1 MRIHRARARSLTRRI
16 VALAALAMAIAM
28 MVGAGV
34 ASAATQAW
42 TGQAS
47 GSTPDVGLTGL
58 TMFFA
63 DGTPI
68 SQGDYAG
75 TLNFTIDG
83 AAKVGYCTDTTR
95 LLSETPEPVNLSL
108 QSPPLSANER
118 AITWLMLNKTPTG
131 IATAEKRAQASAV
144 QLAIWQL
151 RNRVSATAPTS
162 DAVLNAAIAALRQ
175 EALAA
180 TATASSLAV
189 SATSPA
195 AGATTATITVTGRAG
210 ATVAL
215 AITSGTATLS
225 APQVVLGAGG
235 TGTVTLTSASG
246 TAVTVSA
253 TTAGDGQLTDVEPTA
268 ETRPQPTVYAA
279 PSTLSANTTVAFAPA
294 VVVPVTPGTIPSTPT
309 GTPTPVPPVVT
320 QRAAR
325 LTITKT
331 APAAARAGS
340 LVVYTITV
348 TNTGDAAATG
358 VTVTDAVPSG
368 LALVRSTRTY
378 SFRSGKAV
386 WKVGRLAPG
395 SSVSFRVSMRA
406 GANLTGTKD
415 NVASVSA
422 IGLTARRAS
431 AKVKFT
437 AVPTPVQPR
446 VTG

>member
-1 MRIHRARARSLTRRI
+1 VRIHRARARSLTRRI
-16 VALAALAMAIAM
+16 VALAALAMAVAM
-28 MVGAGV
+28 MAGAGI
-34 ASAATQAW
+34 ASAETQAW

-47 GSTPDVGLTGL
+47 GSTPDVGLVGL

-68 SQGDYAG
+68 AQGNYAG

-95 LLSETPEPVNLSL
+95 LLSETPEPVTLAV
-108 QSPPLSANER
+108 QSPPSSANER
-118 AITWLMLNKTPTG
+118 AIAWLIVNKTPTG
-131 IATAEKRAQASAV
+131 TADATKRAQASAV

-162 DAVLNAAIAALRQ
+162 DTVLNAATAALRQ

-180 TATASSLAV
+180 TTTATSLAI
-189 SATSPA
+189 SATTPA

-215 AITSGTATLS
+215 AITAGTATLS
-225 APQVVLGAGG
+225 ASQVVIGAGG
-235 TGTVTLTSASG
+235 TGTVSLTSASAK
-246 TAVTVSA
+246 AVTVTA
-253 TTAGDGQLTDVEPTA
+253 TTAGDGQLTDAEPTA
-268 ETRPQPTVYAA
+268 ATRPQPTVFAA

-294 VVVPVTPGTIPSTPT
+294 VVAPGTTPSTTPT
-309 GTPTPVPPVVT
+309 STPTPVPPVVT
-320 QRAAR
+320 QRAAK

-331 APAAARAGS
+331 APASARAGS

-348 TNTGDAAATG
+348 TNTGSAAATG
-358 VTVTDAVPSG
+358 VKVTDAVPSG

-378 SFRSGKAV
+378 SFKGGKAV
-386 WKVGRLAPG
+386 WSIGRLAPG

-406 GANLTGTKD
+406 GANVTGTKN
-415 NVASVSA
+415 NVASV
-422 IGLTARRAS
+422 TAAGQPLRRAS
-431 AKVKFT
+431 APVRFT